1 MSRYTLPETGDHWY
15 DLRQEVYASR
25 GDDVD
30 WLHGAF
36 FTHWPEPGH
45 NIHAQA
51 MAISNIFFN
60 DQWLGK
66 YSQPSFNRMVGQI
79 EGMVLDILD
88 APEGAFVTLTSGG
101 TESIE
106 VAVKTARDWAR
117 VHRPKARRQKM
128 VLPHS
133 AHPAF
138 NKSAAF
144 FGLDVVRV
152 PQGNDWRADVA
163 AMEAAIDDDTVF
175 VMGSAP
181 SWPHGLIDPIPRIGE
196 LAQKYGLWCHVD
208 ACVGGFLLPFYRAL
222 GHDLPAWDF
231 RVPGVMS
238 MSADLHKFGFVPH
251 GMSTVSFRNEHLR
264 RHLTFDFSDWPSGRY
279 ATETMQGTRPA
290 RAAAA
295 CWATM
300 RHLGRAGYLDLARG
314 VKATTDRFVAGLE
327 RIDGLAPFA
336 PPEAG
341 LLVIGSG
348 TLDIA
353 AVSKA
358 LDGRGFP
365 HGMTRQPPALHF
377 TMNPVEDTRPVDML
391 LDALA
396 ALGRRRQGGQG
407 RGRRRRRL
415 LHLTRRCGSTGSAGR

>member
-1 MSRYTLPETGDHWY
+1 MSRFDLPQTGDHWY

-25 GDDVD
+25 DQDVD
-30 WLHGAF
+30 WQHGAF
-36 FTHWPEPGH
+36 FTHWPEPGR

-51 MAISNIFFN
+51 MAVSNVFFN

-66 YSQPSFNRMVGQI
+66 YSQPSFNRAVEQV
-79 EGMVLDILD
+79 EGMVHDILD
-88 APEGAFVTLTSGG
+88 APDNGFVVLTSGG

-106 VAVKTARDWAR
+106 AAVKTARDWAR
-117 VHRPKARRQKM
+117 AERPEVKNPKM
-128 VLPHS
+128 VLPYS

-144 FGLDVVRV
+144 FGLEVVRV
-152 PQGNDWRADVA
+152 PQGNDLRADVS
-163 AMEAAIDDDTVF
+163 AMEAAIDDDTIF

-208 ACVGGFLLPFYRAL
+208 ACVGGFLLPFYEAL
-222 GHDLPAWDF
+222 GHDLTTWDF

-251 GMSTVSFRNEHLR
+251 GMSTVTFRDESLRQHLV
-264 RHLTFDFSDWPSGRY
+264 FDFDDWPSGRY

-300 RHLGRAGYLDLARG
+300 RHLGRDGYMDLARSL
-314 VKATTDRFVAGLE
+314 KATTDRLLEGVAAIG
-327 RIDGLAPFA
+327 DLAPL
-336 PPEAG
+336 PDPEAG
-341 LLVIGSG
+341 LLIITS
-348 TLDIA
+348 TSLDLF
-353 AVSKA
+353 AVSEA
-358 LDGRGFP
+358 LNRRGYP
-365 HGMTRQPPALHF
+365 HGMTREPPGLHF
-377 TMNPVEDTRPVDML
+377 TMNPLEDMRPVDGL
-391 LDALA
+391 LEAMREAVDDVRSGRVASSDAD
-396 ALGRRRQGGQG
+396 
-407 RGRRRRRL
+407 
-415 LHLTRRCGSTGSAGR
+415 GSYI

>member
-1 MSRYTLPETGDHWY
+1 MSRFSLPEAGDHWY

-25 GDDVD
+25 QEDVD
-30 WLHGAF
+30 WMHGSF
-36 FTHWPEPGH
+36 FTHWPEPGR

-51 MAISNIFFN
+51 MAISNVFFN

-66 YSQPSFNRMVGQI
+66 YSQPSFNRLVEQI

-88 APEGAFVTLTSGG
+88 APDDAFVTLTSGG

-106 VAVKTARDWAR
+106 LAVKAARDWAAA
-117 VHRPKARRQKM
+117 HRPEIRRPKM
-128 VLPHS
+128 VLPRS

-163 AMEAAIDDDTVF
+163 ALEAALDDDTVF
-175 VMGSAP
+175 IMGSAP

-208 ACVGGFLLPFYRAL
+208 ACIGGFLLPFYEAL
-222 GHDLPAWDF
+222 GDDITTWDF

-251 GMSTVSFRNEHLR
+251 GMSTVTFREPGLR
-264 RHLTFDFSDWPSGRY
+264 DHLTFDFSDWHSGQY
-279 ATETMQGTRPA
+279 ATDTIQGTRPA

-300 RHLGRAGYLDLARG
+300 RHLGRDGYLGLARRMKQ
-314 VKATTDRFVAGLE
+314 VTDQFVE
-327 RIDGLAPFA
+327 GLAEIGDLQPLA
-336 PPEAG
+336 APEAG
-341 LLVIGSG
+341 LLVISSPS
-348 TLDIA
+348 LDLF
-353 AVSKA
+353 AVSAA
-358 LDGRGFP
+358 LEARGFP
-365 HGMTRQPPALHF
+365 HGMTREPPGLHF
-377 TMNPVEDTRPVDML
+377 TLNPIEDERPLNLL
-391 LDALA
+391 LDALKGA
-396 ALGRRRQGGQG
+396 VGDVK
-407 RGRRRRRL
+407 
-415 LHLTRRCGSTGSAGR
+415 AGRVTASASDGSYI